1 MARNAAR
8 RGLRTNSS
16 ASILMDASTFAIS
29 LQGPCPAQRVRLH
42 RGPAARGR
50 QRLPRSARFVLTRTG
65 ERNESGEAPMPKIR
79 ELLNDE
85 IDAFRELRDELRLQR
100 ELGKAELRDATRE
113 LERRWH
119 RLESRLE
126 AIRKDASGD
135 AEDVREAVR
144 LLARELREGF
154 EHLRSRLS

>member
-1 MARNAAR
+1 
-8 RGLRTNSS
+8 
-16 ASILMDASTFAIS
+16 
-29 LQGPCPAQRVRLH
+29 
-42 RGPAARGR
+42 
-50 QRLPRSARFVLTRTG
+50 
-65 ERNESGEAPMPKIR
+65 MPKIR
-79 ELLNDE
+79 ELLKDE

-113 LERRWH
+113 LEHRWH